1 MGTNNMHQEI
11 RDAVTKMC
19 LKFNNK
25 YWQNCDEKD
34 LYPGDYI
41 KEIAKEILK
50 KIK

>member
-1 MGTNNMHQEI
+1 MHQEI

-34 LYPGDYI
+34 LYPSEFV
-41 KEIAKEILK
+41 KELTHSGS
-50 KIK
+50 